1 MGETE
6 DKPKRTPRRILAGF
20 GSAGDEIRTLDAA
33 LALARALHAEVA
45 GHFIEEAG
53 LINMASLPFTRIVRS
68 HGRAVKDV
76 GASDMEREITE
87 AGKAWRRRLAAGARR
102 HQLSYSFAI
111 TRGDYCIELKKAA
124 SPRDIVIVNPEN
136 VFRSRRDALLSALDA
151 AEDAAGAVLIPRR
164 AFQNMGPVVLIASE
178 GAPSDTAL
186 QIVEEI
192 AKAEDRKVVIVTP
205 GGTVKSDEEGLEI
218 VSFNQ
223 TDVASAMD
231 AINVLQPS
239 YLVWQQGPSPVLN
252 DKLLPLLDAT
262 GGPLLIL
269 KG

>member
-1 MGETE
+1 MSELE
-6 DKPKRTPRRILAGF
+6 DKPKRAPRRILAGF
-20 GSAGDEIRTLDAA
+20 GSAGDEIQTLDAA
-33 LALARALHAEVA
+33 LALARALHAEIA

-87 AGKAWRRRLAAGARR
+87 AGRAWRRRLAAGARR
-102 HQLSYSFAI
+102 HQLSYSFAV

-136 VFRSRRDALLSALDA
+136 VFKNRRAALLSALGA
-151 AEDAAGAVLIPRR
+151 AEEAAGAVLIPRR
-164 AFQNMGPVVLIASE
+164 AFQSVGPVVLIASE

-186 QIVEEI
+186 QLVEEI
-192 AKAEDRKVVIVTP
+192 AKAENRKVVIITP
-205 GGTVKSDEEGLEI
+205 GGTTTADEEGLETLP
-218 VSFNQ
+218 FNQ
-223 TDVASAMD
+223 TDVVRAVD
-231 AINVLQPS
+231 AINALYPS
-239 YLVWQQGPSPVLN
+239 YLVWQQGPSPELN
-252 DKLLPLLDAT
+252 DELLPLLDAT
-262 GGPLLIL
+262 DGPLLIL